1 LMLQVGFG
9 LSPVSSGA
17 ITFVGS
23 VGAIVIRSLVSPV
36 LRRHGFRIVLVLSA
50 IIGSGTLAGFAFI
63 EPQTPHWL
71 IMLYVFIFGL
81 MRSAQFMTSNTLAY
95 SDLPDS
101 HLSRATSLGGVLQ
114 QLSVSFG
121 VSVGA
126 VLLSLVS
133 LHSHILT
140 PEHFH
145 ETFLLMAI
153 IPLLAI
159 PGFMALRASD
169 GVKVTG
175 LKQAV
180 AEMEGQD

>member
-1 LMLQVGFG
+1 MIFRR
-9 LSPVSSGA
+9 S
-17 ITFVGS
+17 TF
-23 VGAIVIRSLVSPV
+23 LV
-36 LRRHGFRIVLVLSA
+36 
-50 IIGSGTLAGFAFI
+50 TLAGFAFI
-63 EPQTPHWL
+63 KPQTPHWL
-71 IMLYVFIFGL
+71 IMLYVFMFGL

-95 SDLPDS
+95 SDMPDS

-145 ETFLLMAI
+145 KTFLLMAV
-153 IPLLAI
+153 IPLLAV
-159 PGFMALRASD
+159 PGFMALRVGD